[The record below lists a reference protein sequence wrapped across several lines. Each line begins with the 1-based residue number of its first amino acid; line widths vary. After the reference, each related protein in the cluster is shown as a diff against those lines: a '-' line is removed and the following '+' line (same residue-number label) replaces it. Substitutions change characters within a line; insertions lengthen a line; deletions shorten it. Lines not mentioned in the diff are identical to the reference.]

1 VNPGWLSSGIIRK
14 SDFVRI
20 IVPSPFGPVHT
31 RVVGHPASPPVLVGP
46 GLGSAWFD
54 WCGVLDLLAP
64 FAHATVY
71 ARPGAGGSGRLP
83 LRRPLSREV
92 EILDSVRGSAAGPVV
107 LVGHSIAAIHVEAA
121 ARLRPERVKGV
132 VLVDPDPEVI
142 GAGRPFDL
150 SCLLG
155 ELTLIGCRIPAFRA
169 GFGWSVRHF
178 GVLLRRVAVGASTL
192 GWADP
197 VPLDVLRERYSDPVS
212 AEAAL
217 AELAGYAD
225 QVAEL
230 DRLRLTHPL
239 PAVPWVVLT
248 AGRSSSADTRGKHRE
263 LASLVPGGRQVTV
276 PGSRHMM
283 PLDRPDAIART
294 IRDMLGYP
302 GV

>member
-1 VNPGWLSSGIIRK
+1 MNPNRLSSVVIRK
-14 SDFVRI
+14 SDVVRI

-31 RVVGHPASPPVLVGP
+31 RVVGDPAAPGVLLGP

-54 WCGVLDLLAP
+54 WCGVLDLLEP

-71 ARPGAGGSGRLP
+71 ARPGADGSGRLP
-83 LRRPLSREV
+83 RRRPLSREV
-92 EILDSVRGSAAGPVV
+92 EILDSMLGSATGPVV

-155 ELTLIGCRIPAFRA
+155 DLTLIGCRIPAFRA

-178 GVLLRRVAVGASTL
+178 GVLLRRVAVGVSTL

-197 VPLDVLRERYSDPVS
+197 VPLDVIRERYTDPAS
-212 AEAAL
+212 AEATL

-239 PAVPWVVLT
+239 PAAPWVVLT
-248 AGRSSSADTRGKHRE
+248 AGRSSSAYALAQHRA
-263 LASLVPGGRQVTV
+263 LAALSPGGRQVTV

-283 PLDRPDAIART
+283 PLDRPDAVART
-294 IRDMLGYP
+294 IRDMLGP

>member
-1 VNPGWLSSGIIRK
+1 VLT
-14 SDFVRI
+14 

-31 RVVGHPASPPVLVGP
+31 RVVGAPALPGVILGP
-46 GLGSAWFD
+46 GLGSEWFD
-54 WCGVLDLLAP
+54 WCGVLDLLEP

-71 ARPGAGGSGRLP
+71 ARPGADGSGRLP
-83 LRRPLSREV
+83 RRRPLSREV
-92 EILDSVRGSAAGPVV
+92 EILASMLGSANGPAV
-107 LVGHSIAAIHVEAA
+107 LVGHSIAAVHVEAA
-121 ARLRPERVKGV
+121 ARLHPERVNGV
-132 VLVDPDPEVI
+132 VLIDPDPEVI

-150 SCLLG
+150 ACLVG
-155 ELTLIGCRIPAFRA
+155 DLTLIGCRIPALRA

-178 GVLLRRVAVGASTL
+178 GVALRRVAVAASTL
-192 GWADP
+192 GRADP
-197 VPLDVLRERYSDPVS
+197 VPLDVIRERYTDPGS

-248 AGRSSSADTRGKHRE
+248 AGRSSSAYTRDKHRE
-263 LASLVPGGRQVTV
+263 LAALAPGGRQVTV

-283 PLDRPDAIART
+283 PLDRPDAIARA
-294 IRDMLGYP
+294 IRDVLGYP